1 MNRLLLFHR
10 EHILFTQN
18 HSEIPCS
25 VKLAPSS
32 RLRRHDPQISLLS
45 IPFIIFSF
53 LAKPSPIPPTLR
65 PLPHHTHDP
74 PCADMG
80 SSSKDHRA
88 KPDEGRERG
97 RGRQKPKILL
107 SSPNWAKNLKPS
119 HQLDTPLEPPTAQLY
134 VEEAVSTLAET
145 SAQGNSNEEETVR
158 ERHREDGGGGHNSD
172 KIGEKNEMGER
183 SVVGRRSGGVR
194 RGC

>member
-1 MNRLLLFHR
+1 MLFVKMNRLLLFHR

-18 HSEIPCS
+18 RSEIPCS

-65 PLPHHTHDP
+65 TLPHHTHDP

-88 KPDEGRERG
+88 KPDEGERG

-107 SSPNWAKNLKPS
+107 SSPNRAKNLKPS
-119 HQLDTPLEPPTAQLY
+119 HQLDTPPRQPPTPPAQLC

-158 ERHREDGGGGHNSD
+158 ERHREDEWGGGESTIVT
-172 KIGEKNEMGER
+172 K
-183 SVVGRRSGGVR
+183 
-194 RGC
+194 